1 MSATEYLSFNN
12 TGTGTH
18 SLPLQ
23 FFIKSTRAFLIENII
38 SLKKQTLSNKE
49 DWSTLHT
56 SCYLLNIRRT
66 MYNFY
71 LQQLKYF
78 DKKNGNSRPTVINDN
93 IISKNLKNMIKRVT
107 FIFYVNNKE
116 PILFFFYQTLT
127 GY

>member
-1 MSATEYLSFNN
+1 
-12 TGTGTH
+12 
-18 SLPLQ
+18 
-23 FFIKSTRAFLIENII
+23 
-38 SLKKQTLSNKE
+38 
-49 DWSTLHT
+49 
-56 SCYLLNIRRT
+56 
-66 MYNFY
+66 MYSFY